1 MVSHCFAF
9 CLTQKA
15 GEWWVFLKNGS
26 LISRFSADSD
36 SCMHCMKIIWRLHK
50 MFTEKW
56 RLHNDSCTWHNMHM
70 TYHICRL
77 RKHTP
82 AKVSGSRFKFQ
93 LRHWQLRLAEKSAPG
108 KKICR
113 DCKKIHK
120 MNMKNDFLT
129 EFDNIL
135 QRFALNCPWIH
146 RILSHEIPIAPRQA
160 MHWMHWMHLHHQSCQ
175 RCIKLKPGTSFTT
188 LIASTRT
195 RHHV

>member
-56 RLHNDSCTWHNMHM
+56 RLHNGSCTWHNMHM

-93 LRHWQLRLAEKSAPG
+93 LRHWQLRSAEKSAPA
-108 KKICR
+108 KKKSAEIAKRFIKWKWKMIFWQSLTTSCR
-113 DCKKIHK
+113 GLHWIVLG
-120 MNMKNDFLT
+120 FI
-129 EFDNIL
+129 EFCHTKS
-135 QRFALNCPWIH
+135 R
-146 RILSHEIPIAPRQA
+146 
-160 MHWMHWMHLHHQSCQ
+160 LHHGKQCTECTECT
-175 RCIKLKPGTSFTT
+175 CITK
-188 LIASTRT
+188 AVRD
-195 RHHV
+195 V